1 MPFYDKVTKIVYTDQ
16 LWNLEWQPFVRR
28 RSSNS
33 SSLYAVMN
41 SEKKVKISSP
51 QQLITYYDNHGISV
65 KSLTDLIDNQ
75 YIYQLI
81 EVSATAYILNGK
93 YCDYTIKRSSHSF
106 NNLGEQLGINL
117 SQFNRAK
124 GNLKGVSDKEILFRL
139 LKKRTESVQDHNG
152 KQFKTV
158 KDMLAYYGV
167 SSSTFSH
174 RKKKGLSL
182 EECLTQPKSVQDHK
196 GNRFATIKEMCE
208 YYSISQASFLKRK
221 RQGLSLE
228 DCLAKK
234 RVCDHKGNEFDTLG
248 DMYAYY
254 GISSSTFSH
263 RKKKGLSL
271 KECLAPTVVQDHKG
285 NRFNTVKEMCEFY
298 NISRDT
304 FEDRRRKGFPLEE
317 CLTPP
322 KAVVVQDHL
331 GNQFNTEKEMHEYHG
346 VSASTFYSRKK
357 KGLSLEECLRPI
369 SHIRNH
375 SK

>member
-182 EECLTQPKSVQDHK
+182 
-196 GNRFATIKEMCE
+196 
-208 YYSISQASFLKRK
+208 
-221 RQGLSLE
+221 
-228 DCLAKK
+228 
-234 RVCDHKGNEFDTLG
+234 
-248 DMYAYY
+248 
-254 GISSSTFSH
+254 
-263 RKKKGLSL
+263 

-304 FEDRRRKGFPLEE
+304 FEDRRRKRFPLEE

>member
-1 MPFYDKVTKIVYTDQ
+1 
-16 LWNLEWQPFVRR
+16 
-28 RSSNS
+28 
-33 SSLYAVMN
+33 MN

-182 EECLTQPKSVQDHK
+182 EECLT
-196 GNRFATIKEMCE
+196 
-208 YYSISQASFLKRK
+208 
-221 RQGLSLE
+221 
-228 DCLAKK
+228 
-234 RVCDHKGNEFDTLG
+234 
-248 DMYAYY
+248 
-254 GISSSTFSH
+254 
-263 RKKKGLSL
+263 
-271 KECLAPTVVQDHKG
+271 
-285 NRFNTVKEMCEFY
+285 
-298 NISRDT
+298 
-304 FEDRRRKGFPLEE
+304 
-317 CLTPP
+317 PP

-331 GNQFNTEKEMHEYHG
+331 GNQFNTEKEMCEYHG
-346 VSASTFYSRKK
+346 VASSTFYGRKK
-357 KGLSLEECLRPI
+357 KRLSLEECLRPI